1 MIAMKNFLSIALIF
15 IFILAFSTRGAHAES
30 RIKDICYTDGTNSF
44 QLIGYGLVVGLN
56 GTGDSDK
63 IQSTINSYANMLQ
76 RFGVNFNYSQ
86 LKAKNVAAVMVSSS
100 VSTQSMS
107 GERTDA
113 VVSSMGDATSIA
125 GGTLLMT
132 PMFGPD
138 GVQYGFA
145 QGPISVGGA
154 YSVGGGGNRTI
165 KNFPTVANL
174 NNGLVLI
181 KGIPAMSQPS
191 NTIKLFLRKGDYTTA
206 ERVASAIN
214 SSYGDIAKAVD
225 AKTIEVN
232 VPTEFANNNVA
243 FISSIEQLP
252 INPDNKATVVVNE
265 RTGTVV
271 IGSNVT
277 LKSAVIAHGNLT
289 VQIKTTPTVS
299 QPNPLS
305 GGTTTTTPNTQ
316 VTATESAG
324 SLVLVNGTVDDLV
337 KALNSIG
344 ATPRD
349 IIAIL
354 QALKEAGSLEADLIV
369 M

>member
-1 MIAMKNFLSIALIF
+1 MKNFLISMVLICLYLLIF
-15 IFILAFSTRGAHAES
+15 SVPSSDAET

-44 QLIGYGLVVGLN
+44 QLVGYGLVVGLN

-63 IQSTINSYANMLQ
+63 IQSTINSYANMLK
-76 RFGVNFNYSQ
+76 RFGVNFDYSQ
-86 LKAKNVAAVMVSSS
+86 LKAKNVAAVMVTAS
-100 VSTQSMS
+100 VSTQSIA
-107 GERTDA
+107 GERADA

-138 GVQYGFA
+138 GIQYGFA

-154 YSVGGGGNRTI
+154 YSIGGGGTRTV

-181 KGIPAMSQPS
+181 KSIPALFQPT
-191 NTIKLFLRKGDYTTA
+191 NEVRFFLRKADYTTA
-206 ERVASAIN
+206 ERIAKAIN

-225 AKTIEVN
+225 AKTVEVSI
-232 VPTEFANNNVA
+232 PSEFTNNSVA

-271 IGSNVT
+271 IGANVT

-305 GGTTTTTPNTQ
+305 GGVTTTAPNTQ

>member
-1 MIAMKNFLSIALIF
+1 MKSLLLSTLIALC
-15 IFILAFSTRGAHAES
+15 LVAFNISFASAET

-44 QLIGYGLVVGLN
+44 QLVGYGLVVGLN

-63 IQSTINSYANMLQ
+63 IQSTINSFANMLK
-76 RFGVNFNYSQ
+76 RFGVNFDYSQ
-86 LKAKNVAAVMVSSS
+86 LKAKNVAAVMVTSN
-100 VSTQSMS
+100 VSTQSIA

-113 VVSSMGDATSIA
+113 VVSSIGDASSIA

-154 YSVGGGGNRTI
+154 YSVGGGGTRTV

-181 KGIPAMSQPS
+181 KDIPAMFRST
-191 NTIKLFLRKGDYTTA
+191 NEVRLFLRKADYTTA
-206 ERVASAIN
+206 ERIVKAIN

-225 AKTIEVN
+225 AKTVEVSI
-232 VPTEFANNNVA
+232 PSEFANNSVA

-271 IGSNVT
+271 IGANVT

-305 GGTTTTTPNTQ
+305 GGVTTTTPNTQ
-316 VTATESAG
+316 VTTTESAG

>member
-1 MIAMKNFLSIALIF
+1 MKSLLLSTLIALC
-15 IFILAFSTRGAHAES
+15 LVAFNISFASAET

-44 QLIGYGLVVGLN
+44 QLVGYGLVVGLN

-63 IQSTINSYANMLQ
+63 IQSTINSFANMLK
-76 RFGVNFNYSQ
+76 RFGVNFDYSQ
-86 LKAKNVAAVMVSSS
+86 LKAKNVAAVMVTSN
-100 VSTQSMS
+100 VSTQSIA

-113 VVSSMGDATSIA
+113 VVSSIGDASSIA

-154 YSVGGGGNRTI
+154 YSVGGGGTRTV

-181 KGIPAMSQPS
+181 KDIPAMFRST
-191 NTIKLFLRKGDYTTA
+191 NEVRLFLRKADYTTA
-206 ERVASAIN
+206 ERIVKAIN

-225 AKTIEVN
+225 AKTVEVSI
-232 VPTEFANNNVA
+232 PSEFANNSVA

-252 INPDNKATVVVNE
+252 INPDNRATVVVNE

-271 IGSNVT
+271 IGANVT

-305 GGTTTTTPNTQ
+305 GGVTTTTPNTQ
-316 VTATESAG
+316 VTTTESAG